1 MLRRLTA
8 LSILT
13 AACLLLM
20 AMAGAERAEA
30 FIADSGDALVVSV
43 CSALFW
49 YAVALRRGA

>member
-1 MLRRLTA
+1 MLRRLSA

-30 FIADSGDALVVSV
+30 FIAGSGDALAVSV